1 MWNSYGQL
9 RGRAVTKIL
18 RCFILAIG
26 FTVATWWID
35 GWPATGIC
43 ARKTGAKIFPNLN
56 HFLTWSGP
64 KGERLMTK
72 GAQRIAAFGF
82 GVTFVSVLLVLALF
96 VPNPTPFQYTVF
108 RIVLALAAGGVAA
121 MIPGFIQLTISSW
134 VQAGGALAVFLIVFF
149 YSPAA
154 LVVT

>member
-1 MWNSYGQL
+1 MKIKTRDVEIEVDEDF
-9 RGRAVTKIL
+9 RGRIICKDGHVTVL
-18 RCFILAIG
+18 SAGRQ
-26 FTVATWWID
+26 TV
-35 GWPATGIC
+35 
-43 ARKTGAKIFPNLN
+43 
-56 HFLTWSGP
+56 
-64 KGERLMTK
+64 GERLMTK